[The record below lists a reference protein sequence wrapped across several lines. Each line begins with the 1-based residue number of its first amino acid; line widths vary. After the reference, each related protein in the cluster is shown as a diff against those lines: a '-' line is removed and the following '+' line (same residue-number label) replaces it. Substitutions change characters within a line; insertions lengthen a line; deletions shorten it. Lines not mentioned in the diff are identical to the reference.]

1 MVEVKGLNL
10 IEEIVG
16 EENLKRKIAKDIRKD
31 KIKQLMEQGVDRKMA
46 IVMVDAFSSCGI
58 E

>member
-16 EENLKRKIAKDIRKD
+16 EENLKKKIAKDIRKD

-46 IVMVDAFSSCGI
+46 IVMVDAFDSCWI

>member
-31 KIKQLMEQGVDRKMA
+31 KIKQLMAQGVDREMA
-46 IVMVDAFSSCGI
+46 IVMVDAFAACGI

>member
-31 KIKQLMEQGVDRKMA
+31 KIKQLMAQGVDRKMA
-46 IVMVDAFSSCGI
+46 IVMVDAFTACGI

>member
-46 IVMVDAFSSCGI
+46 IVMVDAFASCGI